1 MKKRAFAFEM
11 AVSFVL
17 MALGL
22 VLVQLGLPGY
32 GLVVVAAILMGLS
45 FVTRK
50 WVAQTANVKVAAPK
64 RGNH

>member
-1 MKKRAFAFEM
+1 MNKRAFAFEI
-11 AVSFVL
+11 AVSLVL

-22 VLVQLGLPGY
+22 VLIQQGLPGY

-50 WVAQTANVKVAAPK
+50 WVAQAANVKVAARN
-64 RGNH
+64 RGSH

>member
-1 MKKRAFAFEM
+1 MNKRAFAFEM
-11 AVSFVL
+11 AVCLVL

-22 VLVQLGLPGY
+22 VLIQLGLPGY

-50 WVAQTANVKVAAPK
+50 WMAQTAKVKVAT
-64 RGNH
+64 RGQDSH

>member
-11 AVSFVL
+11 AVSLVL
-17 MALGL
+17 MTLGL

-50 WVAQTANVKVAAPK
+50 WVAQTVNVEMTAQN
-64 RGNH
+64 RGND

>member
-11 AVSFVL
+11 AVSLVL

-50 WVAQTANVKVAAPK
+50 WMVQTANVKVSARN
-64 RGNH
+64 RGSN